1 MQTRFREA
9 IRRKTNNRFFSDCA
23 VFSTQHL
30 NSPLLLESLTVFF
43 KMCCGNNCLWSV
55 IKMCLII
62 YEILDKY
69 VDTATAVEYHK
80 GKLFHKPKDSVYRA
94 LLAFTIIGCFISFF
108 RICLYFWGIYL
119 DCCSKESH
127 DKRYDDFDMA
137 MQSIK
142 VILEAFP
149 QSVIAKFYFVHC
161 PIKKY
166 GWGVWFLDPAFDGF
180 CGAPFIFFLVS
191 LCFCYCRKH
200 GPYIECCEESEESN
214 GEWSKNFCIS
224 YNVLFITFALSVT
237 GLVFAGLSLSEFS
250 KRCS

>member
-1 MQTRFREA
+1 MILFTLRRFLPA
-9 IRRKTNNRFFSDCA
+9 KILNRCFWHLLQFSLKCVA
-23 VFSTQHL
+23 VI
-30 NSPLLLESLTVFF
+30 TVFVQ
-43 KMCCGNNCLWSV
+43 SV
-55 IKMCLII
+55 IKMCLITH
-62 YEILDKY
+62 EILDKF
-69 VDTATAVEYHK
+69 VDIATAVEYHK

-161 PIKKY
+161 PRTKY
-166 GWGVWFLDPAFDGF
+166 G
-180 CGAPFIFFLVS
+180 
-191 LCFCYCRKH
+191 
-200 GPYIECCEESEESN
+200 
-214 GEWSKNFCIS
+214 
-224 YNVLFITFALSVT
+224 
-237 GLVFAGLSLSEFS
+237 
-250 KRCS
+250 

>member
-1 MQTRFREA
+1 
-9 IRRKTNNRFFSDCA
+9 
-23 VFSTQHL
+23 
-30 NSPLLLESLTVFF
+30 
-43 KMCCGNNCLWSV
+43 
-55 IKMCLII
+55 MCLII

-94 LLAFTIIGCFISFF
+94 LLAFTIIGGIISLL
-108 RICLYFWGIYL
+108 RICLYVWGIRL
-119 DCCSKESH
+119 NCSGNKSY
-127 DKRYDDFDMA
+127 DKLYDDLNMA

-149 QSVIAKFYFVHC
+149 QSAIAKFGFVHC

-166 GWGVWFLDPAFDGF
+166 GWGIWVLDPAFDGF
-180 CGAPFIFFLVS
+180 CGMPFIFFLLS
-191 LCFCYCRKH
+191 LCCCYCRKY
-200 GPYIECCEESEESN
+200 GPYIECCEESEEYK

>member
-1 MQTRFREA
+1 MQTRFRET

-94 LLAFTIIGCFISFF
+94 LLAFTIIGCFN
-108 RICLYFWGIYL
+108 YL
-119 DCCSKESH
+119 LFSH
-127 DKRYDDFDMA
+127 MPVLLGNLPRLLFQRKPRQALRRLRYGDAID
-137 MQSIK
+137 
-142 VILEAFP
+142 
-149 QSVIAKFYFVHC
+149 
-161 PIKKY
+161 
-166 GWGVWFLDPAFDGF
+166 
-180 CGAPFIFFLVS
+180 
-191 LCFCYCRKH
+191 
-200 GPYIECCEESEESN
+200 
-214 GEWSKNFCIS
+214 
-224 YNVLFITFALSVT
+224 
-237 GLVFAGLSLSEFS
+237 
-250 KRCS
+250 